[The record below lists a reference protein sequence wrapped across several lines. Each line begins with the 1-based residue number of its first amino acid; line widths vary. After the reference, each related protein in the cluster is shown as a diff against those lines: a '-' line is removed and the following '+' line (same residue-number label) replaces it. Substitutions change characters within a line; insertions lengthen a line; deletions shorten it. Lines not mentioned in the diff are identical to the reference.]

1 MRYLSALAAA
11 ALVTIAGATLPAQQ
25 GAGWVSLFD
34 GKTLDGWKV
43 GENAA
48 SFSVADGAIVIN
60 GPRAHLYYV
69 GPVGNHDFKN
79 FEFKADVMTT
89 PGSNSGIYFHTAYQ
103 EGGWPSKGYEVQV
116 NNSHTDPK
124 RTAGL
129 YSVKDNMEAPAK
141 DDEWF
146 TMQIVVQG
154 KHVTTSVNGK
164 TIVDYT
170 EPDGVER
177 PADMKARL
185 ISSGTFAL
193 QGHDPKS
200 KVLVKNIMVKVL
212 PTDDSND
219 SGVVYR
225 IRDQQHRLIVELRTV
240 AARGFE
246 DVPLERPRAGRPRG
260 RRRSPSSGPGRTP
273 VRRRRTTS
281 VSPSVRIT
289 NRSPGAC
296 VERRRGVRVSS
307 NIAIGS
313 CVIVS
318 SSTTAEPRRCRR
330 IGACAATAKL
340 ERAVAPTAGRR
351 RSRTS
356 PGS

>member
-1 MRYLSALAAA
+1 MRYLSTVAAA
-11 ALVTIAGATLPAQQ
+11 ALVLLAGASLPAQQ

-43 GENAA
+43 GVNAT
-48 SFSVADGAIVIN
+48 SFKVEDGAIVVN

-69 GPVGNHDFKN
+69 GPVQNHEFKN

-103 EGGWPSKGYEVQV
+103 EDGWPSKGYEVQV

-129 YSVKDNMEAPAK
+129 YGIKDNMEAPAK
-141 DDEWF
+141 DGEWF
-146 TMQIVVQG
+146 TMQITVQG

-170 EPDGVER
+170 EPDNAER

-200 KVLVKNIMVKVL
+200 KVFVKNIMVKPL
-212 PTDDSND
+212 P
-219 SGVVYR
+219 
-225 IRDQQHRLIVELRTV
+225 
-240 AARGFE
+240 
-246 DVPLERPRAGRPRG
+246 
-260 RRRSPSSGPGRTP
+260 
-273 VRRRRTTS
+273 
-281 VSPSVRIT
+281 
-289 NRSPGAC
+289 
-296 VERRRGVRVSS
+296 
-307 NIAIGS
+307 
-313 CVIVS
+313 
-318 SSTTAEPRRCRR
+318 
-330 IGACAATAKL
+330 
-340 ERAVAPTAGRR
+340 
-351 RSRTS
+351 
-356 PGS
+356 